1 MRPAILTERLFA
13 QLVEEY
19 KIGLAYWPRERFWT
33 AGVIEPLPSGGRYHE
48 ERARTALAAVEAL
61 SLKRGWIDRDG
72 NPIN

>member
-1 MRPAILTERLFA
+1 MARALLTERLFA
-13 QLVEEY
+13 LLIEEY
-19 KIGLAYWPRERFWT
+19 KIGLAYWPRERQWT
-33 AGVIEPLPSGGRYHE
+33 AGAIEPLPSGGRYHE